1 MSVRVD
7 NSFIYKYL
15 NEQHSRDVARTRA
28 EEIKNKRREIPVLAT
43 KFAGVGFIL
52 LCLGLA
58 IYLGNSFKKITE
70 NSFNNGPAQM
80 YGSNNEEPVNGEDD
94 LIDISPLLKPPPDKT
109 ETNASNEENTSQE
122 NNASS
127 NSPQQEITPPNK
139 TETNASNEENT
150 SQENNASSNSPQQ
163 ENTPPEMPEEE
174 NEIPEELI
182 NEIPPMDEE
191 NSVRNYVIFDHIEFD
206 NPEIDKVSIG
216 RKYEDPTSNPVS
228 LWCYVE
234 KATDEGFSN
243 RIDLIGIFDGIRTEN
258 ELNEETALNFGVS
271 LNTLIGAKKLCNI

>member
-28 EEIKNKRREIPVLAT
+28 EEIKNKRREIPILAT

-58 IYLGNSFKKITE
+58 IYLGNSYKKITE
-70 NSFNNGPAQM
+70 NSFNNGPVQM

-94 LIDISPLLKPPPDKT
+94 LIDISPLLKFRPDKT
-109 ETNASNEENTSQE
+109 ETNASKEENTSQE
-122 NNASS
+122 NNAPS
-127 NSPQQEITPPNK
+127 NSPQQESTP
-139 TETNASNEENT
+139 T
-150 SQENNASSNSPQQ
+150 
-163 ENTPPEMPEEE
+163 EMPEEE

-271 LNTLIGAKKLCNI
+271 LNTLVGAKKLCNI

>member
-28 EEIKNKRREIPVLAT
+28 EEIKNRRREIPILAT

-58 IYLGNSFKKITE
+58 IYLGNSYKKITE
-70 NSFNNGPAQM
+70 NSFNNGPVQM
-80 YGSNNEEPVNGEDD
+80 YGSSNEEPVNGEDD
-94 LIDISPLLKPPPDKT
+94 LIDISSLLTFPPEKT
-109 ETNASNEENTSQE
+109 EMNPSNEENTSQE
-122 NNASS
+122 NNV
-127 NSPQQEITPPNK
+127 
-139 TETNASNEENT
+139 
-150 SQENNASSNSPQQ
+150 SQTSPQQ
-163 ENTPPEMPEEE
+163 ENTPHEMPEKKNKVPEE
-174 NEIPEELI
+174 LEALSEIPE
-182 NEIPPMDEE
+182 MDEE
-191 NSVRNYVIFDHIEFD
+191 KSVRNYVIFDHIEFD
-206 NPEIDKVSIG
+206 NPEIEKVSIG

-243 RIDLIGIFDGIRTEN
+243 RIDLVGIFDGIRTEN

>member
-28 EEIKNKRREIPVLAT
+28 EEIKNKRREIPILAT

-122 NNASS
+122 NNASR
-127 NSPQQEITPPNK
+127 I
-139 TETNASNEENT
+139 
-150 SQENNASSNSPQQ
+150 SPQQ

-182 NEIPPMDEE
+182 NEMPPMDEE

-234 KATDEGFSN
+234 KATDEGCSN

-271 LNTLIGAKKLCNI
+271 LNTLVGAKKLCNI

>member
-28 EEIKNKRREIPVLAT
+28 EEIKNKRREIPILAT

-58 IYLGNSFKKITE
+58 IYLGNSYKKITE
-70 NSFNNGPAQM
+70 NSFNNGPVQM

-94 LIDISPLLKPPPDKT
+94 LIDISPLLTFPHEKT

-127 NSPQQEITPPNK
+127 NF
-139 TETNASNEENT
+139 
-150 SQENNASSNSPQQ
+150 PQQ

-182 NEIPPMDEE
+182 NEMPPMEEE

-206 NPEIDKVSIG
+206 NPEIEKVSIG

-234 KATDEGFSN
+234 KVTDEGFSN

-258 ELNEETALNFGVS
+258 ELNKETALNFGVS

>member
-28 EEIKNKRREIPVLAT
+28 EEIKNKRREIPILAT

-58 IYLGNSFKKITE
+58 IYLGNSYKKITE
-70 NSFNNGPAQM
+70 NSFNNGPVQM

-94 LIDISPLLKPPPDKT
+94 LIDISPLLTFPPEKT
-109 ETNASNEENTSQE
+109 ETNASNEENTSHE
-122 NNASS
+122 NNVSN
-127 NSPQQEITPPNK
+127 NSPQQESTPP
-139 TETNASNEENT
+139 
-150 SQENNASSNSPQQ
+150 
-163 ENTPPEMPEEE
+163 
-174 NEIPEELI
+174 EIPEEES
-182 NEIPPMDEE
+182 EISEELEALSEVPEMDEE

-206 NPEIDKVSIG
+206 NPEIEKVSIG

-234 KATDEGFSN
+234 KVTDEGFSN

-258 ELNEETALNFGVS
+258 ELNKETALNFGVS

>member
-28 EEIKNKRREIPVLAT
+28 EEIKNKRREIPILAT

-94 LIDISPLLKPPPDKT
+94 LIDISINNDLKICGL
-109 ETNASNEENTSQE
+109 N
-122 NNASS
+122 
-127 NSPQQEITPPNK
+127 
-139 TETNASNEENT
+139 
-150 SQENNASSNSPQQ
+150 
-163 ENTPPEMPEEE
+163 
-174 NEIPEELI
+174 
-182 NEIPPMDEE
+182 
-191 NSVRNYVIFDHIEFD
+191 
-206 NPEIDKVSIG
+206 
-216 RKYEDPTSNPVS
+216 
-228 LWCYVE
+228 
-234 KATDEGFSN
+234 
-243 RIDLIGIFDGIRTEN
+243 IDLISTDIIKKIKDSNILITVYSNKNLNKSNAYDIFSLGIDSVFVDNPTELLV
-258 ELNEETALNFGVS
+258 EF
-271 LNTLIGAKKLCNI
+271 

>member
-28 EEIKNKRREIPVLAT
+28 EEIKNKRREIPILAT

-70 NSFNNGPAQM
+70 NSFNNGPVQM
-80 YGSNNEEPVNGEDD
+80 YGSNNEEPVKGEDD
-94 LIDISPLLKPPPDKT
+94 LIDISPLLPFPP
-109 ETNASNEENTSQE
+109 E
-122 NNASS
+122 
-127 NSPQQEITPPNK
+127 K

-182 NEIPPMDEE
+182 NEMPPMDEE

-271 LNTLIGAKKLCNI
+271 LNTLIGAKKLCNL

>member
-28 EEIKNKRREIPVLAT
+28 EEIKNKRREIPILAT

-58 IYLGNSFKKITE
+58 IYLGNSYKKITE
-70 NSFNNGPAQM
+70 NSFNNGPVQM
-80 YGSNNEEPVNGEDD
+80 YGSNNEEPINGEDD
-94 LIDISPLLKPPPDKT
+94 LIDISPLLTFPPDKT
-109 ETNASNEENTSQE
+109 ETNASKEKIHHRKTMLQVTLHNKKVLHQKFQRKRVRFRRVGSIKW
-122 NNASS
+122 SS
-127 NSPQQEITPPNK
+127 
-139 TETNASNEENT
+139 
-150 SQENNASSNSPQQ
+150 
-163 ENTPPEMPEEE
+163 
-174 NEIPEELI
+174 
-182 NEIPPMDEE
+182 
-191 NSVRNYVIFDHIEFD
+191 RNGWRKFGKKLCNFDHIEFD
-206 NPEIDKVSIG
+206 NPEIEKVSIG

>member
-28 EEIKNKRREIPVLAT
+28 EEIKNRRREIPILAT

-58 IYLGNSFKKITE
+58 IYLGNSYKKITE
-70 NSFNNGPAQM
+70 NSFNNAPVQM
-80 YGSNNEEPVNGEDD
+80 YGSSNEEPVNGEDD
-94 LIDISPLLKPPPDKT
+94 LIDISSLLTFPPEKT
-109 ETNASNEENTSQE
+109 EMNPSNEEDTSQE
-122 NNASS
+122 NNV
-127 NSPQQEITPPNK
+127 
-139 TETNASNEENT
+139 
-150 SQENNASSNSPQQ
+150 SQTSPQQ
-163 ENTPPEMPEEE
+163 ENTPHEMPEKKNKVPEE
-174 NEIPEELI
+174 LEALSEIPE
-182 NEIPPMDEE
+182 MDEE
-191 NSVRNYVIFDHIEFD
+191 KSVRNYVIFDHIEFD
-206 NPEIDKVSIG
+206 NAEIEKVSIG

-243 RIDLIGIFDGIRTEN
+243 RIDLVGIFDGIRTEN
-258 ELNEETALNFGVS
+258 ELNGETALNFGVS

>member
-28 EEIKNKRREIPVLAT
+28 EEIKNKRKEIPILAT

-94 LIDISPLLKPPPDKT
+94 LIDISPLLKPPPD
-109 ETNASNEENTSQE
+109 
-122 NNASS
+122 
-127 NSPQQEITPPNK
+127 K

>member
-28 EEIKNKRREIPVLAT
+28 EEIKNKRREIPILAT

-80 YGSNNEEPVNGEDD
+80 YGSNIEEPVNGEDD
-94 LIDISPLLKPPPDKT
+94 LIDISPLLPFQPKKT
-109 ETNASNEENTSQE
+109 EINASNEENTSQE
-122 NNASS
+122 NNVSK
-127 NSPQQEITPPNK
+127 NP
-139 TETNASNEENT
+139 
-150 SQENNASSNSPQQ
+150 PQQ
-163 ENTPPEMPEEE
+163 EN
-174 NEIPEELI
+174 NLQEIPEKENPEDLEALK
-182 NEIPPMDEE
+182 EIPEMDEE
-191 NSVRNYVIFDHIEFD
+191 NTVRNYVIFDHIEFD
-206 NPEIDKVSIG
+206 DPEIEKVSIG

-228 LWCYVE
+228 QWCYVE
-234 KATDEGFSN
+234 KETDEGFSN

-271 LNTLIGAKKLCNI
+271 LNTLVGAKKLCNI